1 MAWSWGAHDETRPW
15 PDVSRAPVLII
26 GIGNP
31 SRGDDALGPAVVARI
46 EELLAA
52 EIAGGHVET
61 LIDFQLQLEHTL
73 DIAGREMVFIVDA
86 SVVAAESLVIARIAA
101 DASLPPFSH
110 MMSPA
115 ALLHAYERSFG
126 PAPPL
131 WAVAVRGRSFDLG
144 APIGDEAMAHIEP
157 AARAI
162 VDVVRGPR
170 ERGARRAG
178 PATA

>member
-1 MAWSWGAHDETRPW
+1 MAWSLGGHDETRPW

-73 DIAGREMVFIVDA
+73 DIAGRETVFIVDA
-86 SVVAAESLVIARIAA
+86 SSGS
-101 DASLPPFSH
+101 D
-110 MMSPA
+110 
-115 ALLHAYERSFG
+115 
-126 PAPPL
+126 
-131 WAVAVRGRSFDLG
+131 WT
-144 APIGDEAMAHIEP
+144 IGSSKL
-157 AARAI
+157 
-162 VDVVRGPR
+162 
-170 ERGARRAG
+170 ARRKASRLAFQTSG
-178 PATA
+178 PW

>member
-1 MAWSWGAHDETRPW
+1 M
-15 PDVSRAPVLII
+15 LII

-31 SRGDDALGPAVVARI
+31 SRGDDALGPAVVARV

-86 SVVAAESLVIARIAA
+86 SVVAAESLVISRIAA
-101 DASLPPFSH
+101 DDVPPPFSH

-126 PAPPL
+126 PAPPI
-131 WAVAVRGRSFDLG
+131 WAVAVRGRTFDLG
-144 APIGDEAMAHIEP
+144 APIGDDAMAHVEP
-157 AARAI
+157 AAKAI
-162 VDVVRGPR
+162 VALVRGPR
-170 ERGARRAG
+170 ERGVHRAG

>member
-31 SRGDDALGPAVVARI
+31 SRGDDAIGPAIVARL
-46 EELLAA
+46 EQLLAA

-61 LIDFQLQLEHTL
+61 LVDFQLQLEHTL

-101 DASLPPFSH
+101 DDAPPAFTH
-110 MMSPA
+110 IMSPA
-115 ALLHAYERSFG
+115 ALRSAYERTFG
-126 PAPPL
+126 PAPPI
-131 WAVAVRGRSFDLG
+131 WIVAVRGRTFDLG
-144 APIGDEAMAHIEP
+144 APIGAEAMAHLAP
-157 AARAI
+157 AASAI
-162 VDVVRGPR
+162 VAVVRGAR
-170 ERGARRAG
+170 ERGARPAS

>member
-1 MAWSWGAHDETRPW
+1 M
-15 PDVSRAPVLII
+15 SRAPVLII

-52 EIAGGHVET
+52 EIARGQVET

-73 DIAGREMVFIVDA
+73 DIAGRETVFIVDA
-86 SVVAAESLVIARIAA
+86 SVVAAEPLSISRIVA
-101 DASLPPFSH
+101 DDAHPPFSH

-115 ALLHAYERSFG
+115 ALLNAYERSFG
-126 PAPPL
+126 QAPPI
-131 WAVAVRGRSFDLG
+131 WAVAVRGRTFDLG
-144 APIGDEAMAHIEP
+144 APIGDEAMTHVEP

-162 VDVVRGPR
+162 VTVVRGPR
-170 ERGARRAG
+170 LRGAHRAG